1 MLGEQISLIVLTCI
15 HPVISRGRCM
25 IILWQKIINVGY
37 LVRFNIPKLVSFYLF
52 YNNTQRETPSKRFW
66 PTGTPMP
73 LMRTPG
79 GKFDFLSGHVM
90 S

>member
-37 LVRFNIPKLVSFYLF
+37 LVRFNIPNLFLFTYFIITLKEERLQKGFSQLAPTDSLPSFY
-52 YNNTQRETPSKRFW
+52 NRMTR
-66 PTGTPMP
+66 
-73 LMRTPG
+73 
-79 GKFDFLSGHVM
+79 V
-90 S
+90 